1 MAQVAIEIIKQ
12 VLAPDNAPN
21 INGVYAERRV
31 SKAILQNL
39 FQGLVEKG
47 GKGVSDNFVSE
58 EEANNAVTIAVNR
71 ILPIKMKP
79 REHGA
84 SKNGGAFSNKAHYTE
99 TVQVSIDILT
109 LLDDPIIIPR
119 VSQDRIPTD
128 LLAEHIK
135 IFSDRSATV
144 INGATAAAK
153 FLATYLA
160 DAGDRNI
167 IELSASD
174 VSNKLVLQRFEEAND
189 KLDEGDIDNGID
201 IFPED
206 SRVAVF
212 KIGHRALLK
221 AQGVLVL
228 GGANVAYQIATK
240 DSGLSAGDKK
250 NTLDTGFWGTIDGVD
265 VYGLS
270 NESLLHCD
278 GFLGFPDGELKASPV
293 RGYLSSSYANAR
305 GVSTVQMTKVVD
317 TRGGQGIE
325 LQPLLKLG
333 TKTWYPK
340 GNVFIVDDDDYDPY
354 TEVKTLFTGVTGIN
368 FLNKAAGS
376 RYYADLDITA
386 ISTSAFTVA
395 GTAKD
400 DNNVDH
406 LKGLA
411 YVVTTAPVK
420 TVHAFYGAYT
430 AASAEADACSSGV
443 SKSFGSTQT
452 AGHYV
457 NVLAVAD
464 DGSLAIISK
473 VIPS

>member
-1 MAQVAIEIIKQ
+1 MAQIAIEIIKQ

-31 SKAILQNL
+31 SKAILKNM

-71 ILPIKMKP
+71 ILPVKMQP
-79 REHGA
+79 REHGSA
-84 SKNGGAFSNKAHYTE
+84 KNGGAFSNKAHYTE

-144 INGATAAAK
+144 INGATTAAK

-160 DAGDRNI
+160 DADKRNI
-167 IELSASD
+167 VELSDSD
-174 VSNKLVLQRFEEAND
+174 VTNKLVLQRFEEAND

-201 IFPED
+201 VFPED

-212 KIGHRALLK
+212 KVGTRALLK
-221 AQGVLVL
+221 AQGILVL
-228 GGANVAYQIATK
+228 GGANDAYKLATK
-240 DSGLSAGDKK
+240 DSGLSVGDEK
-250 NTLDTGFWGTIDGVD
+250 NTLDTGFWGYIDGIEVR
-265 VYGLS
+265 GLS

-278 GFLGFPDGELKASPV
+278 GFLGFPEGEFKASPV
-293 RGYLSSSYANAR
+293 RGYIASSYANAR
-305 GVSTVQMTKVVD
+305 GVSTVKMTKVVD

-333 TKTWYPK
+333 AKTWYPK
-340 GNVFIVDDDDYDPY
+340 GNVFIVKDDDYDPY
-354 TEVKTLFTGVTGIN
+354 TEVKTLFSGITGIN
-368 FLNKAAGS
+368 FVNKGAGS
-376 RYYADLDITA
+376 RFFAALDVTA

-395 GTAKD
+395 ATALD
-400 DNNVDH
+400 DNNSEH
-406 LKGLA
+406 LKGLY
-411 YVVTTAPVK
+411 YVVDKAPIK
-420 TVHAFYGAYT
+420 TVHAFYEAAT
-430 AASAEADACSSGV
+430 ANSAEAGSCSTGV

-452 AGHYV
+452 AGDYLT
-457 NVLAVAD
+457 VLAVAD
-464 DGSLAIISK
+464 DGSLALISK